1 MIDTHRLPSYDLHPY
16 TFLFLKAL
24 NNMEENNALSV
35 QGTFTK

>member
-1 MIDTHRLPSYDLHPY
+1 MTYTHRLPSYDLHPY